1 MFTFDKVSLGT
12 SIQDFGRQDGAS
24 IGVTTSGAAD
34 QFSFR
39 LANYFCGNPLHLP
52 AIETTFGR
60 VSLSFNQTCQFV
72 ITGADCNATL
82 NGTIISTE
90 TLMTAKT
97 GDILELQHPK
107 EQVHSYIAFVGG
119 FTCKHWLSSASQA
132 NSDIHL
138 NMTEASLSAGQAFTV
153 NHVESNI
160 EANRIAVIPQHFHQ
174 DSQLSLRFIP
184 TELWHQLTKVQQQH
198 FFQQAFTIDNMSNR
212 MGYRFNGEA
221 IDCSPPQQLS
231 KPVVYGAIQLLPSG
245 LPIVLMK
252 EHQTMGGYPVIGH
265 VYQVDLYRLAQKRP
279 GEKVLFTE
287 GNLAQAQAQKIAF
300 DSLFE

>member
-12 SIQDFGRQDGAS
+12 SIQDLGRQGGAS

-39 LANYFCGNPLHLP
+39 LANYICGNPLHLP
-52 AIETTFGR
+52 AIETTFGQ
-60 VSLSFNQTCQFV
+60 VSLSFNQTCEFV

-82 NGTIISTE
+82 NGNIIATE
-90 TLMTAKT
+90 KLITGRT
-97 GDILELQHPK
+97 GDTLELQHPK

-119 FTCKHWLSSASQA
+119 VKCKHWLSSASQA
-132 NSDIHL
+132 NSDIQL
-138 NMTEASLSAGQAFTV
+138 NMTEALLSAGQSFAV
-153 NHVESNI
+153 NRIESNI
-160 EANRIAVIPQHFHQ
+160 EDNCTGDTPQYFHQ
-174 DSQLSLRFIP
+174 NSQLSLRFIA
-184 TELWHQLTKVQQQH
+184 TGLWHQLTEVQQQH
-198 FFQQAFTIDNMSNR
+198 FFQQAFTVDNMSNR

-231 KPVVYGAIQLLPSG
+231 KPVVYGAIQFLPSG

-279 GEKVLFTE
+279 GEKVVFTE

-300 DSLFE
+300 DTLFE